1 MNKIENISK
10 EKDTEIKVIESLYQ
24 KQIDNYNRNI
34 SELNKKLLESIKE

>member
-34 SELNKKLLESIKE
+34 SELNKKLLESIK